1 MGGKIAV
8 SDYLIN
14 RLAELGITD
23 IFGLPGD
30 YNFNILDSVVK
41 NPSVNWINCTNELNA
56 AYAADGYARIKGYG
70 AVITTFGVGELSA
83 INGIAGAYSEN
94 VPVMKIA
101 GVPKTASVKENALL
115 HHNFSNPDYHAFE
128 RIYSNVTT
136 AAAFLT
142 EENAKN
148 EIDRVFEAFI
158 KLKKP
163 VYIAL
168 PMDICGLLID
178 DDIPKIEIKSNPDN
192 LKTASNRIIELLN
205 SSKNPLIITD
215 YLMKRYRLQKEL
227 NDFVNKFNI
236 QITSMIMGKGLIDE
250 DNKNYIGVNHGK
262 IGDEEFRTVYDDA
275 DLVMCM
281 GTLFSDLNTLG
292 FIVKPDNRFKINVQ
306 TNYTTVEGTVYE
318 DVWINDLMTSILNSD
333 KIQPKPFH
341 REVFKGYKALE
352 TSDKPIVTDNIFP
365 LVQDF
370 LKEND
375 TIVVETGII
384 SFSSS
389 KMKLKTSS
397 NYISQTM
404 WGSIGW
410 ATPAAFGAAMADR
423 SKRVILLTGEGSHQL
438 TVQELANMV
447 KYDIKPVVIVLNNS
461 GYTIERLLSNN
472 PDDPFND
479 ITKWNY
485 AKVPEVFCDNFEYFK
500 ITTSNELYEAL
511 SGINTAK
518 NRKFTYIEIITDK
531 MDIPKILVK
540 AGDCIKENAKNK

>member
-1 MGGKIAV
+1 MSGKIKV
-8 SDYLIN
+8 SDYIVK
-14 RLAELGITD
+14 RLVKLGITD

-30 YNFNILDSVVK
+30 YNFNILDSVVN
-41 NPSVNWINCTNELNA
+41 NPDTNWVNCTNELNA

-94 VPVMKIA
+94 VPVMKIT
-101 GVPKTASVKENALL
+101 GVPKTASIKNNELL
-115 HHNFSNPDYHAFE
+115 HHNFSNPDYYAFE

-142 EENAKN
+142 EENAKS

-158 KLKKP
+158 KFKKP
-163 VYIAL
+163 VYIGI
-168 PMDICGLLID
+168 PVDICGILID
-178 DDIPKIEIKSNPDN
+178 DDIPKIEIKSDPDN
-192 LKTASNRIIELLN
+192 LKAAADKIIELLN
-205 SSKNPLIITD
+205 NSKNPLIITD
-215 YLMKRYRLQKEL
+215 YLMKRFRLQKEL

-236 QITSMIMGKGLIDE
+236 RITSMIMGKGLIDE
-250 DNKNYIGVNHGK
+250 DNKNYIGINHGA
-262 IGDEEFRTVYDDA
+262 IGDEEFKIIYEGS

-292 FIVKPDNRFKINVQ
+292 FIVKPDNRFKINIQ
-306 TNYTTVEGTVYE
+306 TSCTTVEDTVYK
-318 DVWINDLMTSILNSD
+318 DVWINDLMTLILNSD
-333 KIQPKPFH
+333 KICPKTAPY
-341 REVFKGYKALE
+341 EVFKGYKTLE
-352 TSDKPIVTDNIFP
+352 TSDKPIVTDDIFP

-375 TIVVETGII
+375 TIVAETGII
-384 SFSSS
+384 SFSAS
-389 KMKLKTSS
+389 KMKLKTCS

-410 ATPAAFGAAMADR
+410 ATPASFGAAMADR
-423 SKRVILLTGEGSHQL
+423 SKRTILLTGEGSHQL
-438 TVQELANMV
+438 TVQELANMA
-447 KYDIKPVVIVLNNS
+447 KYDIKPVVIVLNNC

-472 PDDPFND
+472 SNDPFND

-500 ITTSNELYEAL
+500 ISTSNELKEAL
-511 SGINTAK
+511 SKISTSK
-518 NRKFTYIEIITDK
+518 NRKFTYIEVITDK
-531 MDIPKILVK
+531 MDIPKTLLKTADYIK
-540 AGDCIKENAKNK
+540 ANAKK